1 MKNLEKVYQPKSFE
15 DRIYK
20 KWKKDGYFTAKVNPE
35 KEPYTIVMP
44 PPNVTGK
51 LHLGHAMNNTIQ
63 DIIIRHKRMDGFEAL
78 WVPGTDHA
86 SISTEAKVVN
96 KITSEGKS
104 KESLGREGFLEE
116 AWAWTE
122 EYGGNIKNQLE
133 KLGVSCDWS
142 RDSFTL
148 DENLSRAVT
157 TYFIKL
163 YEDGLIYQGN
173 RIVNW
178 CPSCGT
184 AISDAEVEYE
194 EEEGH
199 LWHIRYPYKDREG
212 YIVIAT
218 TRPETLLG
226 DLAVAVNPEDE
237 RYKEILGEKLILPL
251 VGREIPVIAD
261 DYVDKEYGTGMVK
274 ITPSHDPNDFEVGAR
289 HDLGQCI
296 VIEEDAAISKGYGR
310 YSGLDR
316 LEARKLIVEDLEK
329 EGLLEKTEHL
339 HHTVGHCERCNETIE
354 PLISKQWFVKMES
367 LAKPALEAYKNGDLN
382 LIPSRFGKVYTNWLE
397 NIRDWCISRQLW
409 WGHRLPVYYCEDC
422 GEVIV
427 SAEKPDTCSKCG
439 SSNLIQ
445 DPDTLDT
452 WFSSALWAFSTLGW
466 PKDTEDLKYF
476 FPTNTLVTGYDI
488 SFFGVIRMVFSTLYN
503 MGELPFTNVYFT
515 GLIRDSQGRKM
526 SKSLGNGID
535 PIEVIDEYGAD
546 ALRFTLISG
555 NSPGNDMRFYME
567 KVESN
572 RNFAN
577 KLWNATRFVLMNLDE
592 SKIKPLEE
600 LELEAEDKWI
610 LSRLNTVTKQIS
622 QNLEKFEFGNAGNA
636 IYEFIWNEFCDW
648 YIELVKPRLYND
660 DLQGNITAQSTLNAV
675 LMNIIKLL
683 HPFMPF
689 ITEEI
694 YSYLPDKK
702 DMLINESWPKYKEEW
717 VFEKEEE
724 KITLAI
730 DAITSIR
737 NARAELNIPPK
748 KKSKMIFATN
758 EDHLK
763 ESFEEMSLHF
773 KTLASAEEIIIED
786 DMDELENAISL
797 VKNQYKIFIP
807 LEGLIDYQKELD
819 RLLKDQKKNES
830 ELKRAEGKLNN
841 ESFVK
846 KAPEKLVE
854 EERKKI
860 EKYRNIKMEL
870 EESIENLRGKIN
882 EL

>member
-1 MKNLEKVYQPKSFE
+1 MKNLEKIYQPKSFE

-20 KWKKDGYFTAKVNPE
+20 KWKDEGYFTAHVNPE

-44 PPNVTGK
+44 PPNVTGV

-63 DIIIRHKRMDGFEAL
+63 DIIIRHKRMDGYEAL

-86 SISTEAKVVN
+86 SISTEARVVQ

-104 KESLGREGFLEE
+104 KESLGRDGFLEE

-184 AISDAEVEYE
+184 AVSDAEVEYE
-194 EEEGH
+194 EEDGH
-199 LWHIRYPYKDREG
+199 LWHIRYPYKDRDG

-226 DLAVAVNPEDE
+226 DLAVAVNPEDV
-237 RYKEILGEKLILPL
+237 RYKELLGEKLILPL
-251 VGREIPVIAD
+251 VGREIPIIAD
-261 DYVDKEYGTGMVK
+261 DYVDKDYGTGMVK
-274 ITPSHDPNDFEVGAR
+274 ITPSHDPNDFEVGSR

-296 VIEEDAAISKGYGR
+296 VIEEDATISEGYGR

-316 LEARKLIVEDLEK
+316 LEARKLMVEDLEK

-339 HHTVGHCERCNETIE
+339 HHTVGHCERCSETIE

-367 LAKPALEAYKNGDLN
+367 LAKPALEEYKNGNLN
-382 LIPSRFGKVYTNWLE
+382 LIPNRFGKIYTNWLE

-409 WGHRLPVYYCEDC
+409 WGHRLPVYYCQDC
-422 GEVIV
+422 NEVIV
-427 SAEKPDTCSKCG
+427 SAEKPESCSKCG
-439 SSNLIQ
+439 SENLVQ

-488 SFFGVIRMVFSTLYN
+488 IFFWVIRMVFSTLYN

-567 KVESN
+567 KVEAN

-592 SKIKPLEE
+592 EKIKPLDEIE
-600 LELEAEDKWI
+600 LETEDKWI

-622 QNLEKFEFGNAGNA
+622 HNLEKFEFGNAGNA
-636 IYEFIWNEFCDW
+636 IYDFIWNEFCDW

-660 DLQGNITAQSTLNAV
+660 DVKGNITAQSTLNEV
-675 LMNIIKLL
+675 LMNIVKLL

-694 YSYLPDKK
+694 YSYLPGKK
-702 DMLINESWPKYKEEW
+702 DMLINETWPKFKEEW

-724 KITLAI
+724 NLTLAI

-748 KKSKMIFATN
+748 KKSKMIFATDDDN
-758 EDHLK
+758 LKSAFEDLGI
-763 ESFEEMSLHF
+763 HF
-773 KTLASAEEIIIED
+773 KTLASAEEIIIQG
-786 DMDELENAISL
+786 DMDEMENAISL
-797 VKNQYKIFIP
+797 VKNNYKIFIP

-819 RLLKDQKKNES
+819 RLLKDQKKNEA

-854 EERKKI
+854 EEKKKI
-860 EKYRNIKMEL
+860 EKYRNIMKEL
-870 EESIENLRGKIN
+870 EESIENIRGKMN

>member
-1 MKNLEKVYQPKSFE
+1 MKNLEKIYQPKSFE

-20 KWKKDGYFTAKVNPE
+20 KWKDDGYFTAHVNPE

-44 PPNVTGK
+44 PPNVTGV

-63 DIIIRHKRMDGFEAL
+63 DIIIRHKRMDGYEAL

-86 SISTEAKVVN
+86 SISTEARVVQ

-184 AISDAEVEYE
+184 AVSDAEVEYE
-194 EEEGH
+194 EEDGH
-199 LWHIRYPYKDREG
+199 LWHIRYPYKDRDG

-237 RYKEILGEKLILPL
+237 RYRDVLGEKLILPL
-251 VGREIPVIAD
+251 VGREIPIIAD
-261 DYVDKEYGTGMVK
+261 DYVDKDYGTGMVK
-274 ITPSHDPNDFEVGAR
+274 ITPSHDPNDFEVGSR

-296 VIEEDAAISKGYGR
+296 VIEEDATISQGYGR

-316 LEARKLIVEDLEK
+316 LEARKLMVEDLEK

-339 HHTVGHCERCNETIE
+339 HHTVGHCERCSETIE

-367 LAKPALEAYKNGDLN
+367 LAKPALEEYKNGNLN
-382 LIPSRFGKVYTNWLE
+382 LIPNRFGKIYTNWLE

-409 WGHRLPVYYCEDC
+409 WGHRLPVYYCQDC
-422 GEVIV
+422 NEVIV
-427 SAEKPDTCSKCG
+427 SAEKPESCSKCG
-439 SSNLIQ
+439 SRNLVQ

-488 SFFGVIRMVFSTLYN
+488 IFFWVIRMVFSTLYN

-567 KVESN
+567 KVEAN

-592 SKIKPLEE
+592 EKIKPLDEIE
-600 LELEAEDKWI
+600 LETEDKWI
-610 LSRLNTVTKQIS
+610 LSRLNAVTKQIS
-622 QNLEKFEFGNAGNA
+622 HNLEKFEFGNAGNA
-636 IYEFIWNEFCDW
+636 IYDFIWNEFCDW

-660 DLQGNITAQSTLNAV
+660 DVDGNITAQSTLNAV
-675 LMNIIKLL
+675 LMNIVKLL

-694 YSYLPDKK
+694 YSYLPGKK
-702 DMLINESWPKYKEEW
+702 DMLINETWPKFKEEW

-724 KITLAI
+724 NLTLAI

-748 KKSKMIFATN
+748 KKSKMIFATDDDN
-758 EDHLK
+758 LKSAFEDLGI
-763 ESFEEMSLHF
+763 HF
-773 KTLASAEEIIIED
+773 KTLASAEEIIIQG
-786 DMDELENAISL
+786 DMDEMENAISL
-797 VKNQYKIFIP
+797 VKNNYKIFIP

-819 RLLKDQKKNES
+819 RLLKDQKKNEA

-854 EERKKI
+854 EEKKKI
-860 EKYRNIKMEL
+860 EKYRNIMKEL
-870 EESIENLRGKIN
+870 EESIENIRGKMN